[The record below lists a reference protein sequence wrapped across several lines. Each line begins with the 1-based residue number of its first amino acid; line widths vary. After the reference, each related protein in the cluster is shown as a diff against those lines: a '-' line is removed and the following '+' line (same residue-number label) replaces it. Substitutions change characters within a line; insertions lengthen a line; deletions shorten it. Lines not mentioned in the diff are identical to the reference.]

1 VRATSASLD
10 ELAAAVAGPIVSM
23 SLRAWP
29 PDFPDDIAV
38 QRRVPYEAQADS
50 VMYRQ
55 VLAEQARA
63 RGWDVH
69 LFDAKDIENRAARI
83 LGDRADEV
91 LHGPRATLGPPWA
104 KDHRMALAAT
114 IVAG

>member
-1 VRATSASLD
+1 
-10 ELAAAVAGPIVSM
+10 
-23 SLRAWP
+23 
-29 PDFPDDIAV
+29 
-38 QRRVPYEAQADS
+38 
-50 VMYRQ
+50 MYLQ

-69 LFDAKDIENRAARI
+69 LFNAKDVESEAASI

-91 LHGPRATLGPPWA
+91 LHGPRTMLGPPWA

>member
-1 VRATSASLD
+1 
-10 ELAAAVAGPIVSM
+10 M

-29 PDFPDDIAV
+29 ADFPDDIAV
-38 QRRVPYEAQADS
+38 QRRVPYEARADS

-55 VLAEQARA
+55 VLAELARA

-69 LFDAKDIENRAARI
+69 FYDAKDVEAEAAGI
-83 LGDRADEV
+83 LAERADEV